1 MRVLTGPN
9 FSDFFRKVKGTMPDM
24 ESSEPQK
31 IRTDERSHECTGRK
45 VNFGASSAK
54 ALVSVTPGPA
64 ALPLSEDLLKTQIL
78 GFTWCLL
85 NLIYSGYNWSICLYS
100 NVSHIF
106 LYSKSDNHRARRK
119 KNVGREQAGTCVWV
133 CVWVHIHILH
143 LT

>member
-1 MRVLTGPN
+1 MRVLIGPN

-78 GFTWCLL
+78 GFT
-85 NLIYSGYNWSICLYS
+85 
-100 NVSHIF
+100 
-106 LYSKSDNHRARRK
+106 
-119 KNVGREQAGTCVWV
+119 
-133 CVWVHIHILH
+133 
-143 LT
+143 